1 MKTRRSVSLTFVFA
15 LIALISLS
23 PIAPT
28 ASTQHL
34 PDKVASSEEK
44 PLDLL
49 PPGQNN
55 MTFTSDV
62 TLNLTTGNTITFK
75 TGKTI
80 YFTTGITF
88 QFSSAVFPPI
98 VQICFVGQIIGPA
111 PPQLVPCSW
120 WEILDPTGHPTG
132 IEFHVDGQESYPYF
146 HVDQVVPGPFQLPWP
161 IATAELKI
169 DRVDPCDFFVV
180 HEPPEWGPP
189 KCTWWEIL
197 EPVEWRGIEF
207 HVDWSNASCEF
218 HVDDVVGPVPFP
230 LVPWPY
236 YIIAEQKITCI
247 KPCDYFV
254 VTDPAQV
261 PSECSWWKILSPKGY
276 SGYEFHVDS
285 SLPDGTFHVDEVTP
299 LPFNFTEPPP
309 YEVIAEKKIETIEP
323 CTYLSYESPS
333 GYVPQ
338 PLDWWEIVF
347 PTSLK
352 GFEFRIDTVQTQI
365 HTDQVI
371 PHSLTISPP
380 VYEIVVERKIDTIA
394 VCNTFKIIDPQA
406 WHPDIGSWWKI
417 VRPAEWADV
426 IFHIDHWNGVNDVVW
441 FHIDQIEGQLARP
454 PEPWPW
460 NVTAEQFT
468 PPEPWYIKPPYPD
481 YAPSGM
487 PDFDQKQDRWG
498 PGVDI
503 YTWCGPVSV
512 ANSLWWLDSEYES
525 LNFPQAVPPPIIS
538 DHFPLVTSYN
548 PGVWDDHDQ
557 QNVDPLVRNLAFLM
571 DTDGQ
576 RTGLTH
582 QGTSYI
588 DMETG
593 ISQYLQQQGV
603 NPIGDCDGDG
613 KVEPDDI
620 TIINNAMGSM
630 PGAPNWNM
638 AADVV
643 INNLI
648 DMMDLGTASSHIGQT
663 GMFYEHTEEFAD
675 FYWIE
680 AEIERCQDVE
690 LFLEFWQWIGSSW
703 VKLYQDPSLEAGHF
717 VTCAGVNSTNRELL
731 ISDPY
736 WDTFETG
743 ATQGRSPVA
752 HPYPHPSSVHND
764 TRYVSHDEYI
774 ASLWMVPPPS
784 PYGSKP
790 VWELTG
796 YLQAHG
802 YDQTWHAFIRAA
814 VATSPL
820 GVHDVAVTNVTTSK
834 TGCLPMETVGI
845 GHNLTVDTTVENEG
859 DFTETFNVQVKA
871 SNISHSITISIVAVN
886 NLLVG
891 EKRILSINWT
901 VAGVLYDNYT
911 ISAVADTLPGETHVV
926 DNTYTDG
933 SVLVTMPGDVDGDL
947 EGGRYDV
954 DLFDAVKL
962 LAGYGYRRGEPAYNP
977 NCDIDNDGRVFLF
990 DAVILLGNYGK
1001 KYP

>member
-1 MKTRRSVSLTFVFA
+1 MKRKNSYNVVSLI
-15 LIALISLS
+15 LILTIAASTLMYS
-23 PIAPT
+23 PIETSQAQGNT
-28 ASTQHL
+28 MTFTTGETININSNVYI
-34 PDKVASSEEK
+34 DFWSNVS
-44 PLDLL
+44 
-49 PPGQNN
+49 
-55 MTFTSDV
+55 MTFTSGIQIQFIEVFDGDGLIEPCDV
-62 TLNLTTGNTITFK
+62 I
-75 TGKTI
+75 
-80 YFTTGITF
+80 
-88 QFSSAVFPPI
+88 QVVFPPG
-98 VQICFVGQIIGPA
+98 FVMEPCSWWEVLDPLGNPTGYEFHIDQQYGPDEFHVDMVWPDVFWLPTGINIA
-111 PPQLVPCSW
+111 EKKISVIEPCQYYVVHWPSGWYPAPCSW
-120 WEILDPTGHPTG
+120 WEIIDPETGHPT
-132 IEFHVDGQESYPYF
+132 
-146 HVDQVVPGPFQLPWP
+146 
-161 IATAELKI
+161 
-169 DRVDPCDFFVV
+169 
-180 HEPPEWGPP
+180 
-189 KCTWWEIL
+189 
-197 EPVEWRGIEF
+197 
-207 HVDWSNASCEF
+207 
-218 HVDDVVGPVPFP
+218 
-230 LVPWPY
+230 
-236 YIIAEQKITCI
+236 
-247 KPCDYFV
+247 
-254 VTDPAQV
+254 
-261 PSECSWWKILSPKGY
+261 
-276 SGYEFHVDS
+276 GYEFHVDWTNES
-285 SLPDGTFHVDEVTP
+285 CEFHIDEVIPGPYILPFPWHQIEARKKIVQILPCDWYTILSGPVPEACSWWEIMYQGEPTGVEFHADQSIPTSQLFHVDIVSPDPSKIPPTYPTTARRKISTIEPCTWLKVDDLTSTPQPCTWWKITNPAIGDYEFHVDQSNQDGTFHVDQVYPATIHITPATDTVT
-299 LPFNFTEPPP
+299 
-309 YEVIAEKKIETIEP
+309 AEKKITTIGSCDWFKVIDP
-323 CTYLSYESPS
+323 ASWL
-333 GYVPQ
+333 PQ
-338 PLDWWEIVF
+338 PCSWWRI
-347 PTSLK
+347 TSPQEWA
-352 GFEFRIDTVQTQI
+352 GVIFHVDS
-365 HTDQVI
+365 TDQV
-371 PHSLTISPP
+371 S
-380 VYEIVVERKIDTIA
+380 K
-394 VCNTFKIIDPQA
+394 
-406 WHPDIGSWWKI
+406 
-417 VRPAEWADV
+417 
-426 IFHIDHWNGVNDVVW
+426 FHIDDADTLPQGPT
-441 FHIDQIEGQLARP
+441 P
-454 PEPWPW
+454 PPWS
-460 NVTAEQFT
+460 VTAEEYT
-468 PPEPWYIKPPYPD
+468 PPEPWYIKPPHPD

-736 WDTFETG
+736 WDTFEAG

-901 VAGVLYDNYT
+901 VSGVLYDNYT
-911 ISAVADTLPGETHVV
+911 ISAVADTLPGETHVI